1 MYSIIGSGIA
11 GLACS
16 YVLSYFDIKNEIF
29 ESGDQKMANQ
39 YGIQLSPNA
48 SNVLQKMGVL
58 KKLESHIKV
67 INNIEKSFAGHFYSV
82 LNVNPGKKAE
92 VCAEINNVILS
103 YKDYTNPNNQ
113 ILIQAMSFLYQWLL

>member
-16 YVLSYFDIKNEIF
+16 YVLSNFGIKNEIF
-29 ESGDQKMANQ
+29 ESVDQKTTYQ

-67 INNIEKSFAGHFYSV
+67 INNIEIYSIEKLKKLKSMTVFSSK
-82 LNVNPGKKAE
+82 N
-92 VCAEINNVILS
+92 LS
-103 YKDYTNPNNQ
+103 SFIIY
-113 ILIQAMSFLYQWLL
+113 LIMGDV

>member
-16 YVLSYFDIKNEIF
+16 YVLSSFGIKNEIF
-29 ESGDQKMANQ
+29 ESGDQKIAYQ

-67 INNIEKSFAGHFYSV
+67 INNIEIYSIEK
-82 LNVNPGKKAE
+82 LKKLTTLPVNKF
-92 VCAEINNVILS
+92 INKILM
-103 YKDYTNPNNQ
+103 NLP
-113 ILIQAMSFLYQWLL
+113 LICLLSL